1 MPNMRIMPNESIELA
16 DKLLVLAIGNLR
28 TLASSSNYT
37 AFSNDKEEIV
47 KLIKEARTLLHSTD
61 NT

>member
-28 TLASSSNYT
+28 TLASSPNYT